1 MLPMLATPS
10 TFTPT
15 GPEWVHEVKWDGIR
29 LLADCR
35 GRHDIRLTTRNEN
48 DVTRDWPAIA
58 GAEFVAPG
66 MDVLFDGELVA
77 FNAAGKP
84 DFRAM
89 RKGGKALYV
98 IFDVLR
104 LDGRDLTAKTWE
116 ERRVF
121 LEQLRGGI
129 DPGWHIPEVYD
140 DGPLLWTATREQ
152 GLEGVVSKRRAST
165 YRPGVRSN
173 DWRKRAHRHR
183 GTYVVGGWRPQVG
196 TTDRLAALLVGEVT
210 PAGLAYRG
218 RVGSGI
224 TAQHARALKEM
235 LVETTAS
242 PFVDEVPKVDARG
255 THWVEPTLMVEVD
268 THGVGYDRLRQ
279 PSFQGIRTDA

>member
-1 MLPMLATPS
+1 M
-10 TFTPT
+10 
-15 GPEWVHEVKWDGIR
+15 
-29 LLADCR
+29 
-35 GRHDIRLTTRNEN
+35 
-48 DVTRDWPAIA
+48 TRDWPAIA
-58 GAEFVAPG
+58 GAELAVPG
-66 MDVLFDGELVA
+66 GDALFDGELVA

-104 LDGRDLTAKTWE
+104 LDGRDLTGLTWE
-116 ERRVF
+116 QRRER
-121 LEQLRGGI
+121 LESLRDGL
-129 DPGWHIPEVYD
+129 DPGWHVPEVYD
-140 DGPLLWTATREQ
+140 DGALLWTATREQ
-152 GLEGVVSKRRAST
+152 GLEGVVSKRRDST

-224 TAQHARALKEM
+224 TAAHGRLLKEL
-235 LVETTAS
+235 LVETGSS